1 MREDRDRKEIIRGL
15 KDGTLDCIVT
25 DHAPHS
31 LKDKQVE
38 YNLAAFGMSG
48 LETSFPLSYTYLVK
62 TGVLSLS
69 ALAERMSYNPANI
82 LNLDGGELKEGAP
95 ADITVVDLNE
105 KYVIDGK
112 NFLSKG
118 KNTPFNGFEVYGRI
132 KYTLVDGEIKYG
144 N

>member
-1 MREDRDRKEIIRGL
+1 
-15 KDGTLDCIVT
+15 
-25 DHAPHS
+25 
-31 LKDKQVE
+31 
-38 YNLAAFGMSG
+38 MSG